1 MLAYFFR
8 ASPPSVVLRSNAGLS
23 LFLAP
28 SQKFLS
34 MDATLKALAALALQ
48 AIPTVLF
55 FIFLTHFLK
64 RVYFNPVA
72 KILEERR
79 RQTEGMR
86 ELAARAQEAAKKRGH
101 EFESAIMMVRAQLL
115 QENENQ
121 RRLWAEEEAKIVAAE
136 RAAAEQR
143 IEAEKLAIAK
153 ELESAKSNLGPSVE
167 ALSSQIVDS
176 LLKRR
181 AA

>member
-1 MLAYFFR
+1 MFERRSYSFF
-8 ASPPSVVLRSNAGLS
+8 
-23 LFLAP
+23 AP
-28 SQKFLS
+28 SQKFSS

-64 RVYFNPVA
+64 RVYFAPVA

-86 ELAARAQEAAKKRGH
+86 ELAQRAHAAADKKGD
-101 EFESAIMMVRAQLL
+101 EFESAIAIVRAQLL
-115 QENENQ
+115 KENEAQ
-121 RRLWAEEEAKIVAAE
+121 RRQWADEQAQLVSDARAVAE
-136 RAAAEQR
+136 QRAAA
-143 IEAEKLAIAK
+143 AKLEIVR
-153 ELESAKSNLGPSVE
+153 ELEKAESDIGPAVDR
-167 ALSSQIVDS
+167 LSSQIVES

>member
-1 MLAYFFR
+1 
-8 ASPPSVVLRSNAGLS
+8 
-23 LFLAP
+23 
-28 SQKFLS
+28 

-64 RVYFNPVA
+64 RVYFRPVA

-79 RQTEGMR
+79 QQTEGVR
-86 ELAARAQEAAKKRGH
+86 ELAEQAHQAAKKKGD
-101 EFESAIMMVRAQLL
+101 EFESAIALVRSQIL
-115 QENENQ
+115 QENDAV
-121 RRLWAEEEAKIVAAE
+121 RRKWAEEQAEVVAQA
-136 RAAAEQR
+136 RAAAEQQV
-143 IEAEKLAIAK
+143 AAAKLNVAD
-153 ELESAKSNLGPSVE
+153 EFERAKSDIGPSIDQ
-167 ALSSQIVDS
+167 LSLQIVDA

>member
-1 MLAYFFR
+1 
-8 ASPPSVVLRSNAGLS
+8 
-23 LFLAP
+23 
-28 SQKFLS
+28 

-64 RVYFNPVA
+64 RVYFRPVA

-79 RQTEGMR
+79 QQTDGVR
-86 ELAARAQEAAKKRGH
+86 ELAEQAHQAAKKKGD
-101 EFESAIMMVRAQLL
+101 EFESAIALVRSQII
-115 QENENQ
+115 QENDAV
-121 RRLWAEEEAKIVAAE
+121 RRKWAEEQAELVAQA
-136 RAAAEQR
+136 RAAAEQQV
-143 IEAEKLAIAK
+143 AAAKLNVAD
-153 ELESAKSNLGPSVE
+153 ELEKAKSEIAPSIDQ
-167 ALSSQIVDS
+167 LSSKIVDT